1 MLIKIENIPTIK
13 KKNPFEIKLNSE
25 QEIKV
30 QENWNSFIKGKNGY
44 WDGELI
50 SVTKF
55 DLDNNIIEIGK
66 TKFSCLIYSK
76 NNNDL
81 DVRSLFVSVLF
92 KTLDDKYVVI
102 KNNHDK
108 INIIGGIIEK
118 SDIEYEA
125 FNPEVCL
132 KRELS
137 EELNLDLYN
146 SEHIKMYKMKYL
158 KIPNPGRNYGII
170 YIGILNFSSY
180 ELINYYNNQK
190 EKIDNEIV
198 ELKLLSKEEITT
210 LNLDNDDISYL
221 KELINFECNVK
232 EGD

>member
-1 MLIKIENIPTIK
+1 MLIRIDDIPTIK
-13 KKNPFEIKLNSE
+13 KKISFEIKLSSE

-30 QENWNSFIKGKNGY
+30 QKSWNSFIKGKNGF

-50 SVTKF
+50 SVTNF
-55 DLDNNIIEIGK
+55 DLDNNTIEIGK

-92 KTLDDKYVVI
+92 KTTDDKYVVV
-102 KNNHDK
+102 KNNHGR
-108 INIIGGIIEK
+108 INIIGGIIEE

-132 KRELS
+132 KRELR
-137 EELNLDLYN
+137 EEMNLDLYN
-146 SEHIKMYKMKYL
+146 PKHIKMYKMKYL
-158 KIPNPGRNYGII
+158 KIPNPGRNYGIV

-190 EKIDNEIV
+190 EKIDNEII
-198 ELKLLSKEEITT
+198 ELKLLSKEEIIT
-210 LNLDNDDISYL
+210 LNLDNEDISYL
-221 KELINFECNVK
+221 KELINFECNTK
-232 EGD
+232 EDN